1 MVIIVSSLLVVDC
14 FCLTE
19 KKTRRGPPENEKQH
33 MRFFPLFL
41 FSSIIFLFLE
51 LEDIKQ
57 LFSSIMDLDVL

>member
-33 MRFFPLFL
+33 MRFFPLF
-41 FSSIIFLFLE
+41 FLFFYFWSWKT
-51 LEDIKQ
+51 EDIKQ
-57 LFSSIMDLDVL
+57 LFSSIMDLAVL